1 MAIRVTVRVKPGASR
16 NKVRGSFGDPP
27 ALVVAVSEPAIDG
40 RASTAVCRALAEA
53 LGVSL
58 SKVSIVM
65 GHTSRTKVVE
75 INESDP
81 QIQRKI
87 AELLNSED

>member
-40 RASTAVCRALAEA
+40 RASTAVCRAIAEA
-53 LGVSL
+53 VGVSL

-65 GHTSRTKVVE
+65 GQTSRTKVVE
-75 INESDP
+75 INDNDP

-87 AELLNSED
+87 ADLLKSEE

>member
-1 MAIRVTVRVKPGASR
+1 MTIRLTVRVKPGASR

-40 RASTAVCRALAEA
+40 RASTAVCRAIAEA

-65 GHTSRTKVVE
+65 GQTSRTKVVE
-75 INESDP
+75 INDSDP

-87 AELLNSED
+87 ADLLKSEE

>member
-1 MAIRVTVRVKPGASR
+1 MAFRVTVRVKPGASR

-40 RASTAVCRALAEA
+40 RASTAVCRAVAEA
-53 LGVSL
+53 LGISL

-75 INESDP
+75 INDVDP

-87 AELLNSED
+87 ADLLKSEE

>member
-16 NKVRGSFGDPP
+16 SKVRGSYGEPP

-40 RASTAVCRALAEA
+40 RASTAVCRAIAEE

-65 GHTSRTKVVE
+65 GHTSRSKVVE
-75 INESDP
+75 INDDDP
-81 QIQRKI
+81 QLQRKI
-87 AELLNSED
+87 TELLKSEE

>member
-16 NKVRGSFGDPP
+16 NKVRGSYGDPP

-53 LGVSL
+53 RGVSL

-65 GHTSRTKVVE
+65 GQTSRTKVVE
-75 INESDP
+75 ISDSDP
-81 QIQRKI
+81 QIERKI
-87 AELLNSED
+87 AELLKSEE

>member
-40 RASTAVCRALAEA
+40 RASTAVCRAMAEA

-58 SKVSIVM
+58 SRVSIVM

-81 QIQRKI
+81 HIQRKI
-87 AELLNSED
+87 AELLKGEE

>member
-27 ALVVAVSEPAIDG
+27 GLVVAVSEPAIDG
-40 RASTAVCRALAEA
+40 RASTAVCRAIAEA
-53 LGVSL
+53 VGVSL

-65 GHTSRTKVVE
+65 GQTSRTKVVE
-75 INESDP
+75 INDNDP

-87 AELLNSED
+87 AELLKSEE

>member
-1 MAIRVTVRVKPGASR
+1 MRVKPGASR

-27 ALVVAVSEPAIDG
+27 ALVVAVTEPAIDG
-40 RASTAVCRALAEA
+40 RASTAVCRAIAQE

-65 GHTSRTKVVE
+65 GHASRTKVVE
-75 INESDP
+75 INDSDP
-81 QIQRKI
+81 QLQRKI
-87 AELLNSED
+87 AELLQGEE

>member
-1 MAIRVTVRVKPGASR
+1 MSIRVTVRVKPGASR

-27 ALVVAVSEPAIDG
+27 ALVVAVTEPAIDG
-40 RASTAVCRALAEA
+40 RASTAVCRAIAQA

-75 INESDP
+75 INDSDP
-81 QIQRKI
+81 QLQRKI
-87 AELLNSED
+87 AELLQGEE

>member
-27 ALVVAVSEPAIDG
+27 ALVVAVSEPAMDG
-40 RASTAVCRALAEA
+40 RASTAVCRAIAEA
-53 LGVSL
+53 VGVSL

-65 GHTSRTKVVE
+65 GQTSRTKVVE
-75 INESDP
+75 INDNDP
-81 QIQRKI
+81 QIERKI
-87 AELLNSED
+87 AELLKSEE

>member
-1 MAIRVTVRVKPGASR
+1 MRVKPGASR

-27 ALVVAVSEPAIDG
+27 ALVVAVTEPAIDG
-40 RASTAVCRALAEA
+40 RASTAVCRAIAQE

-75 INESDP
+75 INDSDP
-81 QIQRKI
+81 QLQRKI
-87 AELLNSED
+87 AELLQGEE

>member
-1 MAIRVTVRVKPGASR
+1 MKPGASR

-40 RASTAVCRALAEA
+40 RASTAVCRAIAEA
-53 LGVSL
+53 VGVSL

-65 GHTSRTKVVE
+65 GQTSRTKVVE
-75 INESDP
+75 INDNDP

-87 AELLNSED
+87 AELLKSEE

>member
-1 MAIRVTVRVKPGASR
+1 MAIRLTVRVKPGASR
-16 NKVRGSFGDPP
+16 NKVRGSYGDPP
-27 ALVVAVSEPAIDG
+27 ELVVAVSEPAIDG
-40 RASTAVCRALAEA
+40 RASTAVCRALAEV

-75 INESDP
+75 INDSDP
-81 QIQRKI
+81 NIQRKI
-87 AELLNSED
+87 TELLRGEE

>member
-16 NKVRGSFGDPP
+16 NKVRGSYGDPP
-27 ALVVAVSEPAIDG
+27 ALVVAVTEPAIDG

-65 GHTSRTKVVE
+65 GQTSRTKVVE
-75 INESDP
+75 INDDNP
-81 QIQRKI
+81 QLQRKI
-87 AELLNSED
+87 AELLESQE

>member
-16 NKVRGSFGDPP
+16 NKVRGSYGDPP

-40 RASTAVCRALAEA
+40 RASTAVCRAIAEA

-65 GHTSRTKVVE
+65 GQTSRTKVVE
-75 INESDP
+75 ISDTDP
-81 QIQRKI
+81 QIERKI
-87 AELLNSED
+87 AELLKSEE

>member
-1 MAIRVTVRVKPGASR
+1 MTIRVTVRVKPGTSR
-16 NKVRGSFGDPP
+16 NKVRGSYGNPP
-27 ALVVAVSEPAIDG
+27 ELVVAVSEPAIDG

-65 GHTSRTKVVE
+65 GHTCRTKVVE
-75 INESDP
+75 INEADP

-87 AELLNSED
+87 AELLKGEE

>member
-1 MAIRVTVRVKPGASR
+1 M
-16 NKVRGSFGDPP
+16 
-27 ALVVAVSEPAIDG
+27 VAVSEPAIDG
-40 RASTAVCRALAEA
+40 RASTAVCRAIAEA
-53 LGVSL
+53 VGVSL

-87 AELLNSED
+87 AELLKGEE

>member
-1 MAIRVTVRVKPGASR
+1 MAFRVTVRVKPGASR

-40 RASTAVCRALAEA
+40 RASTAVCRAMAEA

-75 INESDP
+75 INDVDP

-87 AELLNSED
+87 ADLLKSEE

>member
-16 NKVRGSFGDPP
+16 NKVRGSVGDPP

-40 RASTAVCRALAEA
+40 RASTAVCRAIAEA
-53 LGVSL
+53 VGVSL

-65 GHTSRTKVVE
+65 GQTSRTKVVE
-75 INESDP
+75 INDNDP

-87 AELLNSED
+87 AELLKSEE

>member
-1 MAIRVTVRVKPGASR
+1 MAFRVTVRVKPGASR

-40 RASTAVCRALAEA
+40 RASTAVCRAMAEA

-75 INESDP
+75 INDVDP

-87 AELLNSED
+87 AELLKSEE

>member
-1 MAIRVTVRVKPGASR
+1 MRVKPGSSR

-40 RASTAVCRALAEA
+40 RASTAVCRAIAEA

-75 INESDP
+75 INDSDP

-87 AELLNSED
+87 ADLLKSEE

>member
-16 NKVRGSFGDPP
+16 NKVRGSYGDPP

-40 RASTAVCRALAEA
+40 RASTAACRALAEA

-65 GHTSRTKVVE
+65 GQTSRTKVVE
-75 INESDP
+75 ISDSDP
-81 QIQRKI
+81 QIERKI
-87 AELLNSED
+87 AELLKSEE

>member
-40 RASTAVCRALAEA
+40 RASTAVCRAIAEA
-53 LGVSL
+53 VGVSL

-65 GHTSRTKVVE
+65 GQTNRTKVVE
-75 INESDP
+75 INDNDP
-81 QIQRKI
+81 QIERKI
-87 AELLNSED
+87 AELLKSEE

>member
-1 MAIRVTVRVKPGASR
+1 MAFRVTVRVKPGASR

-40 RASTAVCRALAEA
+40 RASTAVCRAIAEE

-65 GHTSRTKVVE
+65 GQTSRTKVVE
-75 INESDP
+75 INDADP

-87 AELLNSED
+87 DELLKSEE

>member
-75 INESDP
+75 INDIDP

>member
-40 RASTAVCRALAEA
+40 RASTAVCRAIAEA
-53 LGVSL
+53 VGVSL

-65 GHTSRTKVVE
+65 GQTSRTKVVE
-75 INESDP
+75 INDNDP
-81 QIQRKI
+81 QVQRKI
-87 AELLNSED
+87 AELLKSEE

>member
-16 NKVRGSFGDPP
+16 NKVRGSFDDPP

-40 RASTAVCRALAEA
+40 RASTAVCRAIAEA
-53 LGVSL
+53 VGVSL

-65 GHTSRTKVVE
+65 GQTSRTKVVE
-75 INESDP
+75 INDNDP

-87 AELLNSED
+87 AELLKSEE

>member
-1 MAIRVTVRVKPGASR
+1 MAIRVPVRVKPGASR
-16 NKVRGSFGDPP
+16 NKVRGSYGDPP

-75 INESDP
+75 IDDTDP

-87 AELLNSED
+87 EELLKGEE

>member
-16 NKVRGSFGDPP
+16 NKVRGSYGDPP

-65 GHTSRTKVVE
+65 GQTSRTKVVE
-75 INESDP
+75 ISDSDP
-81 QIQRKI
+81 QIERKI
-87 AELLNSED
+87 GELLKSEE

>member
-1 MAIRVTVRVKPGASR
+1 MAIRLTVRVKPGASR

-40 RASTAVCRALAEA
+40 RASIAVCRAIAQA

-75 INESDP
+75 INDEDP

-87 AELLNSED
+87 AELLKSED

>member
-1 MAIRVTVRVKPGASR
+1 MTIRLTVRVKPGSSR

-40 RASTAVCRALAEA
+40 RASTAVCRAIAEA

-75 INESDP
+75 INDSDP

-87 AELLNSED
+87 ADLLKSEE

>member
-16 NKVRGSFGDPP
+16 NKVRGSYGDPP

-65 GHTSRTKVVE
+65 GQTSRTKVVE
-75 INESDP
+75 ISDSDP
-81 QIQRKI
+81 LIERKI
-87 AELLNSED
+87 AELLKSEE

>member
-27 ALVVAVSEPAIDG
+27 ALVVAVCEPAIDG
-40 RASTAVCRALAEA
+40 RASTAVCRAIAEA
-53 LGVSL
+53 VGVSL

-65 GHTSRTKVVE
+65 GQTSRTKVVE
-75 INESDP
+75 INDNDP

-87 AELLNSED
+87 AELLKSED

>member
-40 RASTAVCRALAEA
+40 RASTAVCRAIAEA
-53 LGVSL
+53 VGVSL

-65 GHTSRTKVVE
+65 GQTSRTKVVE
-75 INESDP
+75 INDNDP

-87 AELLNSED
+87 AELLKSEE

>member
-1 MAIRVTVRVKPGASR
+1 
-16 NKVRGSFGDPP
+16 
-27 ALVVAVSEPAIDG
+27 LVVAVTEPAIDG
-40 RASTAVCRALAEA
+40 RASTAVCRAIAQA

-75 INESDP
+75 INDSDP
-81 QIQRKI
+81 QLQRKI
-87 AELLNSED
+87 AELLQGEE

>member
-1 MAIRVTVRVKPGASR
+1 MRVKPGASR

-27 ALVVAVSEPAIDG
+27 ALVVAVTEPAIDG
-40 RASTAVCRALAEA
+40 RASTAVCRAIAQA

-75 INESDP
+75 INDSDP
-81 QIQRKI
+81 QLQRKI
-87 AELLNSED
+87 AELLQGEE

>member
-16 NKVRGSFGDPP
+16 NKVRGSFGDSP

-40 RASTAVCRALAEA
+40 RASTAVCRAIAEA
-53 LGVSL
+53 VGVSL

-65 GHTSRTKVVE
+65 GQTSRTKVVE
-75 INESDP
+75 INDNDP

-87 AELLNSED
+87 AELLKSEE

>member
-16 NKVRGSFGDPP
+16 NKVRGSYGEPP

-40 RASTAVCRALAEA
+40 RASTAVCRAIAEE

-65 GHTSRTKVVE
+65 GHTSRSKVVE
-75 INESDP
+75 INDDDP
-81 QIQRKI
+81 QLLRKI
-87 AELLNSED
+87 AELLKSEE

>member
-1 MAIRVTVRVKPGASR
+1 MAVRVTVRVKPGASR
-16 NKVRGSFGDPP
+16 DKVRGSYGDPP

-40 RASTAVCRALAEA
+40 RASTAVCRAIAQA

-75 INESDP
+75 INDSDP
-81 QIQRKI
+81 QISRKI
-87 AELLNSED
+87 SELLKSEE